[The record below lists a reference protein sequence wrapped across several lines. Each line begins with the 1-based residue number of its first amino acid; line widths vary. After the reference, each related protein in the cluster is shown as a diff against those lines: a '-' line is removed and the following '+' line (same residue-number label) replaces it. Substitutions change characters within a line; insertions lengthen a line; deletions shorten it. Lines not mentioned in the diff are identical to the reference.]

1 VKLSHKLFKVR
12 SWCDIEENEDRGK
25 ISLQPLV
32 LIVHTFS
39 KSSSILDC
47 SLFIRKIVKI
57 VVCIIN
63 VWYKLFKN
71 VGHDATTGF
80 GVHVCLVQCVF
91 YHRADIFVIT
101 LCIVG

>member
-1 VKLSHKLFKVR
+1 MH
-12 SWCDIEENEDRGK
+12 EDRGK

-39 KSSSILDC
+39 KLSSILDC

-63 VWYKLFKN
+63 VWYKLF
-71 VGHDATTGF
+71 VMLQQVLVYMYAWSDVYSITG
-80 GVHVCLVQCVF
+80 LI
-91 YHRADIFVIT
+91 Y
-101 LCIVG
+101 L